1 MGLLEFNKLPINTL
15 VGADWKTFKAITAGR
30 EIDAAYK
37 GKYRLT
43 KAVCR
48 LLSPLAS
55 LQDRRYEKLLANQP
69 LEHDPVFILGHWRSG
84 TTFVHN
90 VFSCDKH
97 FGYNTTYQTVFPHL
111 MMWGQPFF
119 KKNMSWLMP
128 DKRPTDNMELAVDL
142 PQEEEFALSNMMPYT
157 YYNFWFLPKYQQ
169 EYADK
174 YLLFDDITD
183 AELKVFEEVFTKLIK
198 ISLWNTQGTQ
208 FLSKNPPHTGRVKEL
223 VKMFPNA
230 KFIYLMRNPYTVF
243 ESTRSFFTNTIQPLK
258 LQDVSNEQLEENII
272 SIYAKLYHKY
282 ESDKKFIP
290 EGNLMEVKFEDF
302 EADAMGMTENIYQSL
317 SIPGF
322 AEARSDIEKYVGGKK
337 GYKKNKYKY
346 DDRTIRLVEENWDF
360 ALIHVPK
367 RKHFNFMLRHQR
379 QGRNKCN
386 ETCHQQAMN
395 AFLNHQYFS
404 FLFLLINYNP
414 IVSKPNP
421 SSLLPNESYGRHIYT
436 YSSYIPSC
444 RQHIFR
450 YLLVLR
456 RSRG

>member
-1 MGLLEFNKLPINTL
+1 MGLLEFDKLPINTL
-15 VGADWKTFKAITAGR
+15 VGADWDTFRKVTAR
-30 EIDAAYK
+30 QQIDKGFK

-43 KAVCR
+43 TGVCR
-48 LLSPLAS
+48 LLSALKPIEDSRFKKLA
-55 LQDRRYEKLLANQP
+55 DKP
-69 LEHDPVFILGHWRSG
+69 LEMDPLFILGHWRSG

-90 VFSCDKH
+90 IFACDKH
-97 FGYNTTYQTVFPHL
+97 FGYTTTYQTVFPHL
-111 MMWGQPFF
+111 MLWGQPFF
-119 KKNMSWLMP
+119 KKNMAFLMP
-128 DKRPTDNMELAVDL
+128 DKRPTDNMELKVDL

-183 AELKVFEEVFTKLIK
+183 AELRVFEEVFTKLIK
-198 ISLWNTQGTQ
+198 ISLWNTHGTQ

-258 LQDVSNEQLEENII
+258 LQDVSNEQLEENIL

-360 ALIHVPK
+360 ALK
-367 RKHFNFMLRHQR
+367 QWD
-379 QGRNKCN
+379 
-386 ETCHQQAMN
+386 
-395 AFLNHQYFS
+395 
-404 FLFLLINYNP
+404 YN
-414 IVSKPNP
+414 
-421 SSLLPNESYGRHIYT
+421 L
-436 YSSYIPSC
+436 
-444 RQHIFR
+444 
-450 YLLVLR
+450 
-456 RSRG
+456 

>member
-15 VGADWKTFKAITAGR
+15 VGADWKTFKAITNGR
-30 EIDAAYK
+30 QIDPAYK
-37 GKYRLT
+37 SKYHLT

-48 LLSPLAS
+48 LLSTLAPI
-55 LQDRRYEKLLANQP
+55 QEKRYNKLLANQEM
-69 LEHDPVFILGHWRSG
+69 EHDPVFILGHWRSG

-142 PQEEEFALSNMMPYT
+142 PQEEEFALANMMPYT

-169 EYADK
+169 EYADR
-174 YLLFDDITD
+174 YLLFNEISQE
-183 AELKVFEEVFTKLIK
+183 ELDVFEDVFKKLIK
-198 ISLWNTQGTQ
+198 ISLWNTKGTQ

-230 KFIYLMRNPYTVF
+230 KFVYLMRNPYTVF

-258 LQDVSNEQLEENII
+258 LQDISNEELEKNIL
-272 SIYAKLYHKY
+272 SIYSKLYHKY
-282 ESDKKFIP
+282 EADKAFIP
-290 EGNLMEVKFEDF
+290 EGNLVEIKFEDF
-302 EADAMGMTENIYQSL
+302 EADALGMTESIYKKL

-322 AEARSDIEKYVGGKK
+322 EEAKVDIEKYVGGKK

-346 DDRTIRLVEENWDF
+346 DDRTIQLVQENWDF
-360 ALIHVPK
+360 ALK
-367 RKHFNFMLRHQR
+367 QWDYKL
-379 QGRNKCN
+379 
-386 ETCHQQAMN
+386 
-395 AFLNHQYFS
+395 
-404 FLFLLINYNP
+404 
-414 IVSKPNP
+414 
-421 SSLLPNESYGRHIYT
+421 
-436 YSSYIPSC
+436 
-444 RQHIFR
+444 
-450 YLLVLR
+450 
-456 RSRG
+456 

>member
-15 VGADWKTFKAITAGR
+15 VGADWKTFNAITKGR

-37 GKYRLT
+37 GKFRLT

-48 LLSPLAS
+48 MLSTLAP
-55 LQDRRYEKLLANQP
+55 LQDKRYEKLLADKP

-142 PQEEEFALSNMMPYT
+142 PQEEEFALANMMPYT
-157 YYNFWFLPKYQQ
+157 YYNFWFLPKHQQ

-174 YLLFDDITD
+174 YLLFEDISE
-183 AELKVFEEVFTKLIK
+183 AELKVFEETFTRLIK
-198 ISLWNTQGTQ
+198 ISLWNTHGTQ

-223 VKMFPNA
+223 V
-230 KFIYLMRNPYTVF
+230 TVF

-258 LQDVSNEQLEENII
+258 LQDITPAELEQNIL
-272 SIYAKLYHKY
+272 SVYAKLYHKY
-282 ESDKKFIP
+282 EADKASIP
-290 EGNLMEVKFEDF
+290 AGNLIEVKFEDF
-302 EADAMGMTENIYQSL
+302 EADAMGMTEHIYDAL

-322 AEARSDIEKYVGGKK
+322 ADARTAIEQYVGGKK

-346 DDRTIRLVEENWDF
+346 DDRTVQLVQDNWGF
-360 ALIHVPK
+360 ALK
-367 RKHFNFMLRHQR
+367 QW
-379 QGRNKCN
+379 
-386 ETCHQQAMN
+386 
-395 AFLNHQYFS
+395 
-404 FLFLLINYNP
+404 NYE
-414 IVSKPNP
+414 
-421 SSLLPNESYGRHIYT
+421 L
-436 YSSYIPSC
+436 
-444 RQHIFR
+444 
-450 YLLVLR
+450 
-456 RSRG
+456 

>member
-55 LQDRRYEKLLANQP
+55 LQDRRYEKLLADQP

-183 AELKVFEEVFTKLIK
+183 AELRVFEEVFTKLIK
-198 ISLWNTQGTQ
+198 ISLWNTHGTQ

-230 KFIYLMRNPYTVF
+230 KFIYLMRNPYTV
-243 ESTRSFFTNTIQPLK
+243 
-258 LQDVSNEQLEENII
+258 
-272 SIYAKLYHKY
+272 
-282 ESDKKFIP
+282 
-290 EGNLMEVKFEDF
+290 FEDF

-360 ALIHVPK
+360 ALKQWH
-367 RKHFNFMLRHQR
+367 
-379 QGRNKCN
+379 
-386 ETCHQQAMN
+386 
-395 AFLNHQYFS
+395 
-404 FLFLLINYNP
+404 YN
-414 IVSKPNP
+414 
-421 SSLLPNESYGRHIYT
+421 L
-436 YSSYIPSC
+436 
-444 RQHIFR
+444 
-450 YLLVLR
+450 
-456 RSRG
+456 